1 MWDCFI
7 ISDQFLSVESCE
19 ELLYS
24 VGSIFA
30 KEHGR
35 FILFY
40 DNAVFHEDNVIGN
53 ISRERHFM
61 SYDNHSHAL
70 CRKFL
75 DYFQDLARKF
85 GVECRSGFVKEK
97 NIRVKRECAR
107 DRNALLLSARKFA
120 GIGVRLGFIKKLLL
134 L

>member
-40 DNAVFHEDNVIGN
+40 DNAVFHEDNVIGDVAREL
-53 ISRERHFM
+53 IS
-61 SYDNHSHAL
+61 
-70 CRKFL
+70 
-75 DYFQDLARKF
+75 
-85 GVECRSGFVKEK
+85 
-97 NIRVKRECAR
+97 
-107 DRNALLLSARKFA
+107 
-120 GIGVRLGFIKKLLL
+120 
-134 L
+134 